1 VICLLYVQWNGRDV
15 VGLSVRVPAVV
26 KCLRCSVVMFRPF
39 PKPLGDCFVYVDVGT
54 GRVVPEVVGG
64 AINRIHEESNGREL
78 VLGVYVDVAQQEGV
92 EVGV

>member
-1 VICLLYVQWNGRDV
+1 MQWDGRDV

-26 KCLRCSVVMFRPF
+26 KCLRCSVVVFRPF
-39 PKPLGDCFVYVDVGT
+39 PEPLGDCFVYVDIGG

-64 AINRIHEESNGREL
+64 AVNRIHEESNGREL
-78 VLGVYVDVAQQEGV
+78 VFGVYVAVAQQEGV